1 MSPSQPDEAS
11 LVFRRRGR
19 ACRLG
24 FLARRILAPMVL
36 REGNG
41 RIELIGSL
49 APRAAEVSV
58 LRSGVDLA

>member
-11 LVFRRRGR
+11 LVLDDAVAVPVAWALLRDESSLR
-19 ACRLG
+19 CC
-24 FLARRILAPMVL
+24 L

-49 APRAAEVSV
+49 APRA
-58 LRSGVDLA
+58 R

>member
-1 MSPSQPDEAS
+1 VPVAWAFLRDES
-11 LVFRRRGR
+11 SFRW
-19 ACRLG
+19 C
-24 FLARRILAPMVL
+24 L

-58 LRSGVDLA
+58 LRSGVNLA